1 MSITVNIYY
10 SGENGNA
17 RKFAE
22 EMMKSGTVDKIRKEK
37 GNLRYEYF
45 QPLDDPETVLLIDSW
60 EDQTAI
66 DMHHASPMMSA
77 IAELRQKYLS
87 EKSAEQ
93 KAQDDQKVLAEQKK
107 TVRAL
112 ELK

>member
-37 GNLRYEYF
+37 GNLRYEYI
-45 QPLDDPETVLLIDSW
+45 QPLDDPETILLIDSW
-60 EDQTAI
+60 EDQAAI

-77 IAELRQKYLS
+77 IAELRQKYALKMRV
-87 EKSAEQ
+87 ERYIADNGIPEF
-93 KAQDDQKVLAEQKK
+93 DKK
-107 TVRAL
+107 FIVTGN
-112 ELK
+112 K